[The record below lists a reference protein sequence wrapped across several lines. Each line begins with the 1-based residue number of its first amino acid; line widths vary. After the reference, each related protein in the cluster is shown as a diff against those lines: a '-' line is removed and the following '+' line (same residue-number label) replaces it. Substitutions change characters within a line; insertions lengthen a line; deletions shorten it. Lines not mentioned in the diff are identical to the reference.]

1 MKGKKL
7 LAGILSA
14 AILLGT
20 VSFSAFADAE
30 PNETV
35 PLSAEAAVLEAE
47 ESIGAGETAELSS
60 IPEAVAGVIT
70 LTENVTQATYEITD
84 NVVLDLNQKTL
95 DAAVSIMGNAANVTI
110 KNGTITSDSDYVIS
124 VKSKTASLTLE
135 NVIILGKEHVDT
147 AGTGG
152 VYFNDSGVNFT
163 MINSEIHAGDVK
175 LVDVA
180 KAKYATAPKSAL
192 YLRHLSGDVTIT
204 GSTIYGGSILHD
216 DLIEKRN
223 DPNSTTGYDPNY
235 PDTAGF
241 FNPSVPTTVD
251 FISTGKLTV
260 SGCKIY
266 GGHNDV
272 HNAGEAALKLQGNGA
287 TTEII
292 DTLLQGGDA
301 ARNCT
306 APGYGIGGGALD
318 ITFNN
323 EQSDIT
329 IKDST
334 LKGGNGGQSWG
345 GDGIDIGRC
354 VPKKIAISNSTI
366 AGGRKSSNGY
376 GAGIYYTGWDMLD
389 TMELENVD
397 FSAAEEGKSYGAIK
411 GDILAKVSGNIT
423 ITGPTDGF
431 LAIGDGTVLQRETVA
446 DEFVPANCK
455 AVAKA
460 HHPYYGDGYYTS
472 LADAVT
478 DALTVGASVTLLC
491 DTTGAAVVVPPSSES
506 KVNNITIDFDGHTY
520 TVDNPL
526 AGSPGTQTNGFH
538 LGKDSTVVMK
548 NGTLETNEAYILI
561 QNYANLT
568 LDNMN
573 LSLTTVHPKGT
584 RLYTMSNN
592 NGTVVLTGNTNIS
605 ALDGNV
611 AFDVCRFASYPGV
624 SVKLDNNMTGTING
638 TVELSGTKDGD
649 NDFELIIQN
658 GIING
663 SIVNE
668 APTASIQISGG
679 TFKEDVSEYCTGGLM
694 AKNVGGVYQIV
705 PSAAKVVE
713 RAEAVTTTVILE
725 DLEKNLKADPEI
737 GFKANENAKYE
748 VVISDP
754 SAEDKAAAPA
764 KTDEANTMEIFDI
777 KVVKIVNGTSATV
790 DVKNQKVTL
799 ELGQKIAEN
808 QTPIVHHIKNGVKE
822 DITDVTVSDDRM
834 SISFVAPSFSTYYVE
849 YPAVAPTSAEIAEN
863 IDVTLANE
871 TIDGQTATYDLV
883 ISGADDKVINRFMSS
898 EWTFAITG
906 VADYVMTPASNVKMV
921 YDSAKDSYE
930 FNMNG
935 TTYSDATGKSISIA
949 KVTITGSGAYT
960 FNAKTA
966 KIHTAKVADNIVDSF
981 GSAET
986 AATGK
991 VNIPTGP
998 VSGTLEAKKYDLVI
1012 NVTFNNAINDNA
1024 AAYQDMK
1031 ITVKG
1036 GDVEKSFDL
1045 GDDGVALNANQYTI
1059 QTDLPENTAYTVTVE
1074 GAGYRTARYTV
1085 TMTADK
1091 TLNFWNNVKDTV
1103 IAIEEGN
1110 TTASKVTK
1118 NFLAG
1123 DIVKDGKINIYD
1135 LSAVV
1140 SYFGTTNAT
1149 GAVSPNAKYDLNRD
1163 GVIDSKDVAYVLVSW
1178 GE

>member
-1 MKGKKL
+1 
-7 LAGILSA
+7 
-14 AILLGT
+14 
-20 VSFSAFADAE
+20 
-30 PNETV
+30 
-35 PLSAEAAVLEAE
+35 
-47 ESIGAGETAELSS
+47 
-60 IPEAVAGVIT
+60 
-70 LTENVTQATYEITD
+70 
-84 NVVLDLNQKTL
+84 
-95 DAAVSIMGNAANVTI
+95 
-110 KNGTITSDSDYVIS
+110 
-124 VKSKTASLTLE
+124 
-135 NVIILGKEHVDT
+135 
-147 AGTGG
+147 
-152 VYFNDSGVNFT
+152 
-163 MINSEIHAGDVK
+163 
-175 LVDVA
+175 
-180 KAKYATAPKSAL
+180 
-192 YLRHLSGDVTIT
+192 
-204 GSTIYGGSILHD
+204 
-216 DLIEKRN
+216 
-223 DPNSTTGYDPNY
+223 
-235 PDTAGF
+235 
-241 FNPSVPTTVD
+241 
-251 FISTGKLTV
+251 
-260 SGCKIY
+260 
-266 GGHNDV
+266 
-272 HNAGEAALKLQGNGA
+272 
-287 TTEII
+287 
-292 DTLLQGGDA
+292 
-301 ARNCT
+301 
-306 APGYGIGGGALD
+306 
-318 ITFNN
+318 
-323 EQSDIT
+323 
-329 IKDST
+329 
-334 LKGGNGGQSWG
+334 
-345 GDGIDIGRC
+345 
-354 VPKKIAISNSTI
+354 
-366 AGGRKSSNGY
+366 
-376 GAGIYYTGWDMLD
+376 
-389 TMELENVD
+389 
-397 FSAAEEGKSYGAIK
+397 
-411 GDILAKVSGNIT
+411 
-423 ITGPTDGF
+423 
-431 LAIGDGTVLQRETVA
+431 
-446 DEFVPANCK
+446 
-455 AVAKA
+455 
-460 HHPYYGDGYYTS
+460 
-472 LADAVT
+472 
-478 DALTVGASVTLLC
+478 
-491 DTTGAAVVVPPSSES
+491 
-506 KVNNITIDFDGHTY
+506 
-520 TVDNPL
+520 
-526 AGSPGTQTNGFH
+526 
-538 LGKDSTVVMK
+538 
-548 NGTLETNEAYILI
+548 
-561 QNYANLT
+561 
-568 LDNMN
+568 
-573 LSLTTVHPKGT
+573 
-584 RLYTMSNN
+584 
-592 NGTVVLTGNTNIS
+592 
-605 ALDGNV
+605 
-611 AFDVCRFASYPGV
+611 
-624 SVKLDNNMTGTING
+624 MTGTING

-981 GSAET
+981 SSAET

-991 VNIPTGP
+991 VNIPTAP

-1036 GDVEKSFDL
+1036 GDVEKRFDL

-1178 GE
+1178 DE